1 MAFRQLTALV
11 ALVALVGLVGVSLV
25 AQTSW
30 AAAPAA
36 ANEVGPW
43 AIGRTTLA
51 VIDPDRDDRTLTVDV
66 WYPVDPADATGDL
79 SVYDLVFTGIESPAF
94 EDAEP
99 SGAGPFPLIVFSHG
113 SGGLRYQSYFLTEAL
128 ASHGFVVAA
137 PDHAGNTAFDAIFGG
152 SDPFE
157 VVAVNRPADVS
168 LVITR
173 MLERNADPSD
183 PFAGRVDPERIG
195 VTGHSFGGFT
205 TLAIASGFG
214 PVAADPRVDAILPI
228 SPVST
233 LLTEEELGS
242 IEIPMLVLG
251 GTSDT
256 TTPIDPQSTTAFA
269 EVSARPRYRVDIAN
283 AGHNSFTD
291 ICPIADAL
299 LAAGVPEA
307 VLAFVLNSFDDGCA
321 PELIPF
327 LEAQRITRG
336 YAVSFFKR
344 YVAGD
349 SRYRDELTPGRA
361 DAEAVLFQR
370 PGREGR

>member
-1 MAFRQLTALV
+1 MARWQMSVLV
-11 ALVALVGLVGVSLV
+11 AVLGGCLFVPV
-25 AQTSW
+25 SW

-36 ANEVGPW
+36 ADAIGPW
-43 AIGRTTLA
+43 DIGRTTFT
-51 VIDPDRDDRTLTVDV
+51 VVDPDRGDRTLTVDL
-66 WYPVDPADATGDL
+66 WYPVDPAAASGAL

-94 EDAEP
+94 EDVEP
-99 SGAGPFPLIVFSHG
+99 SSAGPFPLIVFSHG

-152 SDPFE
+152 SDPFD

-173 MLERNADPSD
+173 MLERNADASD

-205 TLAIASGFG
+205 TLAVASGFG
-214 PVAADPRVDAILPI
+214 SVPADSRVDAILPI

-233 LLTEEELGS
+233 LLDPEELGS

-256 TTPIDPQSTTAFA
+256 TTPVDPQSVTAFA
-269 EVSARPRYRVDIAN
+269 EVSARPRYRVDVTN

-299 LAAGVPEA
+299 LAVGVPEA
-307 VLAFVLNSFDDGCA
+307 VLDFVLSSRDDGCA

-327 LEAQRITRG
+327 LDAQRITR
-336 YAVSFFKR
+336 AFAISFFKR

-349 SRYRDELTPGRA
+349 PRYRDELAPGRA
-361 DAEAVLFQR
+361 DAEAVHFQQ
-370 PGREGR
+370 PGRERR